1 MSNTITEVKNT
12 LEGTNSRI
20 TGKKRKLEDR
30 MVGITEAEQ
39 NEEWK
44 EMRTVLET
52 SRTTLNVQIIWVP
65 EEEEKKKGY
74 EKVFEEIIV
83 ENLLP

>member
-39 NEEWK
+39 NE
-44 EMRTVLET
+44 
-52 SRTTLNVQIIWVP
+52 
-65 EEEEKKKGY
+65 KK
-74 EKVFEEIIV
+74 
-83 ENLLP
+83 